1 MNISCVINVG
11 FNFFDYK
18 CCHEQGRLED
28 ANQRAIV
35 SLNVFCGLKV
45 LTFPQKKRTRVHQ

>member
-45 LTFPQKKRTRVHQ
+45 LTFPQ